1 MNIILLGYPGSGKG
15 TQAKLL
21 VSNLNYKHLSTG
33 DMFRDEIAKKTQ
45 LGEKVKSYINN
56 GKLVPDDVV
65 LEVIESKLKDI
76 GDNVL
81 FDGFPRTIEQAEGL
95 EILMDRLGRQIEK
108 VFFFDVDENNVIK
121 RIINRRS
128 CPKCQRIYNLITD
141 PPKNA
146 DLCDVCGVKVVE
158 RDDDKEEVVTKR
170 MQVYKDLT
178 APLISYY
185 KSQGIF
191 VQIDASKSVEDVY
204 NQVIKHIN

>member
-95 EILMDRLGRQIEK
+95 EILMERLSRQIEK

-146 DLCDVCGVKVVE
+146 DLCDVCGVKLVQ